1 MFGQKVKVF
10 GTVDTR
16 NTTVKAESKEQ
27 QQCFYISVLLY
38 GTFDTVLYYCPA
50 DSQNHNLIIQLIR
63 LHNPKKMNT
72 QMFSSLIDM

>member
-50 DSQNHNLIIQLIR
+50 DSQNHN
-63 LHNPKKMNT
+63 PKKMNT